1 VSVAP
6 AAPAASLAQ
15 RVFGTLADGALH
27 SGERLA
33 AEQAVSR
40 SAIWKA
46 IGALQALGLEIEA
59 APHLGYR
66 LTQPIAPLDAARIVA
81 QLRPEVRARL
91 RQAEVAW
98 TLDSTNAVLLAR
110 AEPPTGQFDF
120 LAAEYQSAGRGR
132 RARPWFAP
140 PGGALCLSLVWSFEA
155 LPAGAAAL
163 SLAVGVCARRVLER
177 AGAAP
182 VQLKWPNDLYARE
195 RKLGGILI
203 ELRAESAGPAM
214 VVIGIG
220 INCALG
226 AALTR
231 RVQASGTEPIDLA
244 ALGNRA
250 CDRNQLAAWLL
261 EEIVQGVTDFEA
273 RGLTGFAPEW
283 RAALLQQL
291 RRAGSTVPFVSAETT
306 VTPDF
311 VAQAGNSAEGALV
324 SCSCGPVATQFCA
337 GQP

>member
-1 VSVAP
+1 VSLAQ
-6 AAPAASLAQ
+6 AAPAVTLPQ
-15 RVFGTLADGALH
+15 RVFCRLADGALH

-66 LTQPIAPLDAARIVA
+66 LAQPVAPLDAARILA
-81 QLRPEVRARL
+81 LLKPDVRARL

-98 TLDSTNAVLLAR
+98 TVDSTNAVLLAR
-110 AEPPTGQFDF
+110 GEPPAGQFDF
-120 LAAEYQSAGRGR
+120 LAAEYQAAGRGR

-140 PGGALCLSLVWSFEA
+140 PGGALCLSLVWSFDS
-155 LPAGAAAL
+155 LPSGAAAL

-177 AGAAP
+177 VGAAP

-244 ALGNRA
+244 ALGSPA
-250 CDRNQLAAWLL
+250 CDRNELAALL
-261 EEIVQGVTDFEA
+261 LDEIVHGALDFEA
-273 RGLTGFAPEW
+273 RGLSGFAPEW
-283 RAALLQQL
+283 GAADALADRSVAVSTPAGVFVGVARGIDPDGALRVEGKEGL
-291 RRAGSTVPFVSAETT
+291 RRFNSGEVTVR
-306 VTPDF
+306 
-311 VAQAGNSAEGALV
+311 AQG
-324 SCSCGPVATQFCA
+324 
-337 GQP
+337 

>member
-6 AAPAASLAQ
+6 AAAAVSLAQ

-66 LTQPIAPLDAARIVA
+66 LAQPVAPLDATRIVA
-81 QLRPEVRARL
+81 LLRPEVRARL

-110 AEPPTGQFDF
+110 TEPPAGQFDF
-120 LAAEYQSAGRGR
+120 LAAEYQASGRGR

-140 PGGALCLSLVWSFEA
+140 PGGALCLSLVWSFDA

-226 AALTR
+226 AALTC

-244 ALGNRA
+244 ALGHRTCN
-250 CDRNQLAAWLL
+250 RNQLAARLL
-261 EEIVQGVTDFEA
+261 DEIVQGVVDFEA
-273 RGLTGFAPEW
+273 HGLSGFAPEW
-283 RAALLQQL
+283 RAADALADRRVAVSTPAGTFVGVARGIDLDGALRVEGQGGL
-291 RRAGSTVPFVSAETT
+291 RRFNSGEVTVR
-306 VTPDF
+306 
-311 VAQAGNSAEGALV
+311 AQG
-324 SCSCGPVATQFCA
+324 
-337 GQP
+337 